1 MPPDRALVVMP
12 AAGSWR
18 RALVPSAWLVLEELA
33 VGASQDGELSTNV
46 RQLGAGLELSKDT
59 AARPL
64 RRLIAAGLVQRVED
78 RHGAT
83 GRFGSVVYRVDRAEA
98 GLTITDPRTIISAA
112 AAVDLERR
120 LVPNESRPPAST
132 ARSPRPTRPA
142 ASTSSTEQLD
152 LFDSRS

>member
-12 AAGSWR
+12 AADSWR

-46 RQLGAGLELSKDT
+46 RQLGAGLGLSKDT
-59 AARPL
+59 AARAL
-64 RRLIAAGLVQRVED
+64 RRLI
-78 RHGAT
+78 
-83 GRFGSVVYRVDRAEA
+83 
-98 GLTITDPRTIISAA
+98 
-112 AAVDLERR
+112 AVDLERR